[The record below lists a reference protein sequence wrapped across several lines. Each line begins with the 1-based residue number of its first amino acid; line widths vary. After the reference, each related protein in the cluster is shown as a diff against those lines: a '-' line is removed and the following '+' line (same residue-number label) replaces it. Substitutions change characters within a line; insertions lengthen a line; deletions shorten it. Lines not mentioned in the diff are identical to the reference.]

1 MGIAITPLKRPI
13 HIGKRLAK
21 NRFVIQP
28 MECGDANLRGG
39 FSEDSL
45 RRYEKLLHGGAGM
58 VVMESVTLQLES
70 RARKTQLLLDVN
82 DPDNRDQ
89 WERFVSQK
97 RMRAPDT
104 LLVVQLN
111 HSGEL
116 SDESFSRRVCVKP
129 LPGFGGTLIDADY
142 IEQTIA
148 SYVEASHFLAQIG
161 VDGVDL
167 KFCHGYLGS
176 QLLRPFNDRCWKYG
190 GSFENR
196 ARFAY
201 ELCEKVRRAIPDE
214 KFLIGAKVSVYDEMP
229 GGQGHAGPNSLI
241 IDPEESIRLCKGL
254 EARGASFFIESLGNA
269 GLGWQLMCPDH
280 SCPGIVSQHMTAAKL
295 LRQALR
301 PETTVI
307 CGGLSLL
314 GKGGA
319 LPGMAAEK
327 SSLFALSDSA
337 IEQGDFDMIAL
348 GRQSFA
354 DPALPAKYAAGKEQ
368 DIHWCTCCNRCGTL
382 LGRQAHAGCAVYDPY
397 YRTVYHDLTTK

>member
-1 MGIAITPLKRPI
+1 MGIAVTPLKRPI

-97 RMRAPDT
+97 RMHAPDT

-196 ARFAY
+196 ARFA
-201 ELCEKVRRAIPDE
+201 
-214 KFLIGAKVSVYDEMP
+214 
-229 GGQGHAGPNSLI
+229 
-241 IDPEESIRLCKGL
+241 
-254 EARGASFFIESLGNA
+254 
-269 GLGWQLMCPDH
+269 
-280 SCPGIVSQHMTAAKL
+280 
-295 LRQALR
+295 
-301 PETTVI
+301 
-307 CGGLSLL
+307 
-314 GKGGA
+314 
-319 LPGMAAEK
+319 
-327 SSLFALSDSA
+327 
-337 IEQGDFDMIAL
+337 
-348 GRQSFA
+348 
-354 DPALPAKYAAGKEQ
+354 
-368 DIHWCTCCNRCGTL
+368 
-382 LGRQAHAGCAVYDPY
+382 
-397 YRTVYHDLTTK
+397 

>member
-1 MGIAITPLKRPI
+1 MPWELQSHVEAPI

-142 IEQTIA
+142 IEQTTLLCRGQHFWHRSA
-148 SYVEASHFLAQIG
+148 SMGLISNSATAISAPS
-161 VDGVDL
+161 
-167 KFCHGYLGS
+167 FC
-176 QLLRPFNDRCWKYG
+176 
-190 GSFENR
+190 
-196 ARFAY
+196 AR
-201 ELCEKVRRAIPDE
+201 LT
-214 KFLIGAKVSVYDEMP
+214 
-229 GGQGHAGPNSLI
+229 
-241 IDPEESIRLCKGL
+241 
-254 EARGASFFIESLGNA
+254 
-269 GLGWQLMCPDH
+269 
-280 SCPGIVSQHMTAAKL
+280 TAAGNMAVRLKT
-295 LRQALR
+295 A
-301 PETTVI
+301 
-307 CGGLSLL
+307 
-314 GKGGA
+314 
-319 LPGMAAEK
+319 PG
-327 SSLFALSDSA
+327 SRTNSA
-337 IEQGDFDMIAL
+337 K
-348 GRQSFA
+348 
-354 DPALPAKYAAGKEQ
+354 KYA
-368 DIHWCTCCNRCGTL
+368 
-382 LGRQAHAGCAVYDPY
+382 VPY
-397 YRTVYHDLTTK
+397 RMKSF